1 MTTKTKPLINKFSMN
16 GYLGLLAITLGLCIA
31 FAFLTFKYSDQ
42 KTNFEDA
49 ATFGTGTTTLM
60 ATVDGHRIHCSD
72 SRDAQECITGA
83 KERRAVNSVLWLG
96 NSQIHA
102 VNQLKAGENSSTSI
116 LFERLRHTN
125 LDLVSFSQPNANLQ
139 EHLVL
144 FEYLKHQLPIK
155 VLILP
160 LVFDDTREDG
170 LRKEVADFLKDS
182 QVILELSKT
191 PIGLKIQS
199 ANKLLNSTD
208 KEDTAGI
215 SYTLQEKVE
224 RLLNTWLADASLLW
238 AARSEIRGQIML
250 YIFTLRNNIF
260 GIKPT
265 SKRKIIRGRY
275 QDNIAALEAILASA
289 KDAKIAVAL
298 YVVPLRKDVE
308 IPYVT
313 AEYSQ
318 YKADAQSL
326 ANKYQASFFNLE
338 NLVPSELWGAKDST
352 SGEVGQELDFMH
364 FQSGGHQLLAVELSG
379 LVPSVL
385 AKHWNKQ

>member
-1 MTTKTKPLINKFSMN
+1 
-16 GYLGLLAITLGLCIA
+16 
-31 FAFLTFKYSDQ
+31 
-42 KTNFEDA
+42 
-49 ATFGTGTTTLM
+49 
-60 ATVDGHRIHCSD
+60 
-72 SRDAQECITGA
+72 
-83 KERRAVNSVLWLG
+83 
-96 NSQIHA
+96 
-102 VNQLKAGENSSTSI
+102 
-116 LFERLRHTN
+116 
-125 LDLVSFSQPNANLQ
+125 
-139 EHLVL
+139 
-144 FEYLKHQLPIK
+144 
-155 VLILP
+155 
-160 LVFDDTREDG
+160 

-182 QVILELSKT
+182 QVSLELSKT

-199 ANKLLNSTD
+199 DNKLLNSTD

-224 RLLNTWLADASLLW
+224 RLLNTWLADTSLLW
-238 AARSEIRGQIML
+238 AARPEIRGQIML
-250 YIFTLRNNIF
+250 YIFTLRNKVL

-275 QDNIAALEAILASA
+275 QDNYAALEAILASA

-308 IPYVT
+308 VPYVT

-364 FQSGGHQLLAVELSG
+364 FQAGGHQLLAVQLSG

-385 AKHWNKQ
+385 AKHGNKQ